1 MIIYYNPH
9 QAAFM
14 HLFMCYAFFFWNFI
28 CYSVSSPYIQ
38 ILYSVFIQH
47 IAHLFTLT
55 LHEFH
60 NFVKSTIMAIY
71 IGLNTLK
78 GKILIVV
85 CKLLMVDILHIDI
98 WFHDCRY
105 LEMLWRGGNC
115 TEVANI
121 FCRVLKYYI
130 IDFYMPIIFGFLTE
144 WLLVLWRLWCFKI
157 ALLCKF

>member
-9 QAAFM
+9 QVAFL
-14 HLFMCYAFFFWNFI
+14 HLFVCYAFSFWKFI

-38 ILYSVFIQH
+38 ILYSVFILH

-78 GKILIVV
+78 GKIVIVV

-105 LEMLWRGGNC
+105 LEMLQRGRNC

-121 FCRVLKYYI
+121 FCRVLNTI
-130 IDFYMPIIFGFLTE
+130 LLTFLY
-144 WLLVLWRLWCFKI
+144 LSYF
-157 ALLCKF
+157 AF